1 MMDRHGAKAVFFG
14 RWILGLRV
22 WASWLAGASRMPW
35 PRFVAWNAAGGISW
49 ATTVGLIIYF
59 VGRAASQALQTAG
72 FVGLGL
78 FVLAVIVGY
87 LVVRRRSGHAGPG
100 RDAAG
105 VSDPPDAASSR
116 ASPSSGET

>member
-72 FVGLGL
+72 FVGLAVRARRDRGL
-78 FVLAVIVGY
+78 PGRAPPVGPRRPRARCGRR
-87 LVVRRRSGHAGPG
+87 LRPARRRQLAGLP
-100 RDAAG
+100 
-105 VSDPPDAASSR
+105 
-116 ASPSSGET
+116 EL